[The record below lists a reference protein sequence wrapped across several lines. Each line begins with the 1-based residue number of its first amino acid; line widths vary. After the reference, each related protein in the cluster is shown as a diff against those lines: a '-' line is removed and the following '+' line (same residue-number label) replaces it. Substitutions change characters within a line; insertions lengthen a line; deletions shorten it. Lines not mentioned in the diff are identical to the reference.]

1 MTAPPTQMS
10 TPLSA
15 RVSPRL
21 PRSIRLP
28 HLSRR
33 HTGFTLVEVMVALAI
48 VAIALMA
55 GLQATTALT
64 RNAQRQSD
72 IVLAQLCAENELVRA
87 RLSRQMPS
95 VGDSTQT
102 CEQAGRQLQV
112 VTAVRST
119 PNPSFRRIDAQVLD
133 GDNSILRISTII
145 GRY

>member
-1 MTAPPTQMS
+1 MARHHFFQR
-10 TPLSA
+10 TPL
-15 RVSPRL
+15 
-21 PRSIRLP
+21 
-28 HLSRR
+28 HRR
-33 HTGFTLVEVMVALAI
+33 HAGFTLVEVMVALAI

-72 IVLAQLCAENELVRA
+72 IVLAQLCAENELVKA

-95 VGDSTQT
+95 VGDASQT

-112 VTAVRST
+112 LTVVRAT

-133 GDNSILRISTII
+133 GENSILRISTII

>member
-1 MTAPPTQMS
+1 MRKNLAAPGPQQ
-10 TPLSA
+10 
-15 RVSPRL
+15 
-21 PRSIRLP
+21 
-28 HLSRR
+28 H
-33 HTGFTLVEVMVALAI
+33 GFTLVEVLVALAI

-55 GLQATTALT
+55 GLQATSALT
-64 RNAQRQSD
+64 RNALRQSD

-102 CEQAGRQLQV
+102 CDQAGRQLRV
-112 VTAVRST
+112 VTVVRPT

-133 GDNSILRISTII
+133 GENSILRISTII